1 MNAQFEQIKRNTY
14 MENEKNQHINQ
25 YSLDLSNFQKN
36 TEINTYSI
44 V

>member
-1 MNAQFEQIKRNTY
+1 MNAKIEQIQRNTY
-14 MENEKNQHINQ
+14 MENEKNQNLNQ

-36 TEINTYSI
+36 TEKNTYSL